1 MINPMFIYAAI
12 AVIAILVA
20 MAAYYHVRLYN
31 KNVKLSENEA
41 ELRKT
46 LADNRQ
52 KNINS
57 VEIIARAV
65 LDDQVTLTEAS
76 IRINALIQAIRL
88 EEDKAKELSVFRQ
101 LAEATAHIPI
111 LEKWKA
117 LSRKEKRDY
126 EKERE
131 SIEDN
136 FRDFV
141 VVASEKIAR
150 NNLLR

>member
-1 MINPMFIYAAI
+1 MINPIFIYAGI
-12 AVIAILVA
+12 AVIAILIA
-20 MAAYYHVRLYN
+20 IAAYYHVKLYN
-31 KNVKLSENEA
+31 KNVKYSENEA

-46 LADNRQ
+46 LAENRQ

-76 IRINALIQAIRL
+76 IRINALVQAIRL
-88 EEDKAKELSVFRQ
+88 EDDKAKELSVFRQ

-117 LSRKEKRDY
+117 LSRKEKRDF

-131 SIEDN
+131 SIEAN

-141 VVASEKIAR
+141 MAASEKIAR

>member
-1 MINPMFIYAAI
+1 MINPIFIYAGI
-12 AVIAILVA
+12 VVIAILIA
-20 MAAYYHVRLYN
+20 IAAYYHVKLYN
-31 KNVKLSENEA
+31 KNVKHSENEA
-41 ELRKT
+41 ELRRT
-46 LADNRQ
+46 LAENRQ

-76 IRINALIQAIRL
+76 IRINALVQAIRL

-117 LSRKEKRDY
+117 LSRKEKRDF

-131 SIEDN
+131 SIEAN

-141 VVASEKIAR
+141 MAASEKIAR

>member
-1 MINPMFIYAAI
+1 MINPVLVYAAI
-12 AVIAILVA
+12 AVIAILIAV
-20 MAAYYHVRLYN
+20 AAYYHVKLYN
-31 KNVKLSENEA
+31 KNVKHAENEA
-41 ELRKT
+41 ELSKT
-46 LADNRQ
+46 LAENRL

-76 IRINALIQAIRL
+76 IRINALVQAIRL
-88 EEDKAKELSVFRQ
+88 EDDKAKELSVFRQ

-117 LSRKEKRDY
+117 LSKKEKRDY
-126 EKERE
+126 DKERE
-131 SIEDN
+131 SIETN

-141 VVASEKIAR
+141 VAASKLIVDEQ
-150 NNLLR
+150 LLR

>member
-1 MINPMFIYAAI
+1 MNPIFIYAGI
-12 AVIAILVA
+12 VVIAILIA
-20 MAAYYHVRLYN
+20 IAAYYHVKLYN
-31 KNVKLSENEA
+31 KNVKHSENEA
-41 ELRKT
+41 ELRRT
-46 LADNRQ
+46 LAENRQ

-76 IRINALIQAIRL
+76 IRINALVQAIRL

-117 LSRKEKRDY
+117 LSRKEKRDF

-131 SIEDN
+131 SIEAN

-141 VVASEKIAR
+141 MAASEKIAR

>member
-141 VVASEKIAR
+141 VAASEKIAR

>member
-1 MINPMFIYAAI
+1 MINPIFIYVGI
-12 AVIAILVA
+12 AVIAILITI
-20 MAAYYHVRLYN
+20 AAYYHVKLYN
-31 KNVKLSENEA
+31 KNVKHSENEA

-46 LADNRQ
+46 LAENRQ

-76 IRINALIQAIRL
+76 IRINALVQAIRL

-131 SIEDN
+131 SIEAN

-141 VVASEKIAR
+141 KAASEKIAR

>member
-20 MAAYYHVRLYN
+20 VAAYYHVRLYN

-141 VVASEKIAR
+141 VAASEKIAR

>member
-20 MAAYYHVRLYN
+20 VAAYYHVRLYN

-46 LADNRQ
+46 IADNRQ

-141 VVASEKIAR
+141 VAASEKIAR